1 MCSEVYDSTVVSLP
15 IYASPLPMVMIWMIL
30 PLSLRDIHRSNGMRV
45 LKMSLSGIFFRLKRS
60 PRKAQGLSLMDGVF
74 MAGYILEDW

>member
-1 MCSEVYDSTVVSLP
+1 
-15 IYASPLPMVMIWMIL
+15 
-30 PLSLRDIHRSNGMRV
+30 
-45 LKMSLSGIFFRLKRS
+45 MSLSGIFFRLKRS